1 MRGQKL
7 GAGLIAQ
14 SQSALPPFVLHRP
27 ASLGEAEA
35 LVRQHPHAVI
45 AAGCSDLMA
54 QIREGLEPQVLISL
68 QGIKELR
75 AVSNDAGTLRIGSLV
90 SHYEGSRSA
99 EIVSSLPALAAA
111 WGSIATV
118 RIRYRGTLGGNLLA
132 RRYRYE
138 MPVILSALQ
147 ARMHF
152 QGGDL
157 ATLPVAELWEGER
170 RSPGVM
176 TAVSVDTAS
185 LLWFG
190 YERTMRPVST
200 VAMAV
205 RSNASGDVTVTAVC
219 GSEYRRP
226 YVLSHTVLSHA
237 DLSHPAGGTAIADL
251 DPASVAEVLAAQLP
265 EEAGDYAGSISYRRH
280 LASVL
285 CRRLLV
291 QATGNQRKGS
301 QP

>member
-35 LVRQHPHAVI
+35 LARQHPHAVI
-45 AAGCSDLMA
+45 AAGCSDLVA
-54 QIREGLEPQVLISL
+54 QIREGLEPQVLISV
-68 QGIKELR
+68 QRVKELR
-75 AVSNDAGTLRIGSLV
+75 SISHDSGVLRIGSLV
-90 SHYEGSRSA
+90 SHYEGSKSP
-99 EIVSSLPALAAA
+99 EILSSLPALAAA

-138 MPVILSALQ
+138 MPVILSALEG
-147 ARMHF
+147 RMHF

-157 ATLPVAELWEGER
+157 SALPVSALWDAEHGNA
-170 RSPGVM
+170 GVM
-176 TAVSVDTAS
+176 TDVTVDTAS

-190 YERTMRPVST
+190 YERSMRPVST
-200 VAMAV
+200 VAMAI
-205 RSNASGDVTVTAVC
+205 RGNTAPGVTVTAVC
-219 GSEYRRP
+219 GSEYRQP
-226 YVLSHTVLSHA
+226 FILSHTA
-237 DLSHPAGGTAIADL
+237 DGTAITDL

-265 EEAGDYAGSISYRRH
+265 EEAGDYAGSIDYRRH
-280 LASVL
+280 LVGVL
-285 CRRLLV
+285 CRRLLA
-291 QATGNQRKGS
+291 QATGKQRKGS